1 MSRRSMFMPL
11 LAVLAVG
18 AVAAGCGDDDEGG
31 AQTTAAASETTSMA
45 SETTGATETT
55 AAPET
60 TVAPETTLGLLPD
73 NGECDDSLAPVVLSI
88 ETTFESSVLTLI
100 HQVKAAE
107 AAVEA
112 FNGRGGVGGRCMELM
127 SCDDQADPNIAADC
141 ARSIVESDAVASV
154 NDTTTFGDAAV
165 AEIFTAANYP
175 RVGQSAGT
183 PDLSAP
189 NSYNIGGGSLGTVFQ
204 MIPPLLEA
212 GKTKLAAI
220 HVDAAAFQGAIG
232 LIEAI
237 AGAGGAELVATIPVP
252 AGTTNYDQ
260 FVLAAE
266 DAGADGVIMALGDK
280 ESVQVLTAAG
290 QLGTELLFSASLGTW
305 SRAAMLDLGEMGSQ
319 MVFNAEVPPAS
330 APVEQFP
337 AMAQIIADLSA
348 SGEPELQ
355 ADTLQSSSLR
365 SWLAVYAFVTVMSAT
380 DVDNITRESVTAA
393 FNAATDID
401 MLGIM
406 NPWTP
411 NQVSPGAFSR
421 ISNPWYYF
429 ATWDGE
435 NFVTTDT
442 PTGNILETLAPTG
455 LVG

>member
-165 AEIFTAANYP
+165 AEIFTAAN
-175 RVGQSAGT
+175 
-183 PDLSAP
+183 LS
-189 NSYNIGGGSLGTVFQ
+189 L
-204 MIPPLLEA
+204 
-212 GKTKLAAI
+212 I
-220 HVDAAAFQGAIG
+220 HI
-232 LIEAI
+232 
-237 AGAGGAELVATIPVP
+237 
-252 AGTTNYDQ
+252 
-260 FVLAAE
+260 
-266 DAGADGVIMALGDK
+266 
-280 ESVQVLTAAG
+280 
-290 QLGTELLFSASLGTW
+290 
-305 SRAAMLDLGEMGSQ
+305 
-319 MVFNAEVPPAS
+319 
-330 APVEQFP
+330 
-337 AMAQIIADLSA
+337 
-348 SGEPELQ
+348 
-355 ADTLQSSSLR
+355 
-365 SWLAVYAFVTVMSAT
+365 
-380 DVDNITRESVTAA
+380 
-393 FNAATDID
+393 
-401 MLGIM
+401 
-406 NPWTP
+406 
-411 NQVSPGAFSR
+411 
-421 ISNPWYYF
+421 
-429 ATWDGE
+429 
-435 NFVTTDT
+435 
-442 PTGNILETLAPTG
+442 
-455 LVG
+455 